1 MISIP
6 RNCTALSRLLSA
18 AAIATVGLLSSGGAA
33 SALTLDT
40 WTLSGPGTTSVGG
53 TTLAPEFSYDLNP
66 AGYGTV
72 TYTAQ
77 TTVLDS
83 GFYQFDWDYSGFHAW
98 FAVEAFLKTINPA
111 STLVDVGPANC
122 CSAPSGGFSYTGTEG
137 FAVTAG
143 DVIGFTFG
151 GSNSDANNVL
161 AGTLQVSPVPL
172 PAGGLLLVAAL
183 GGLGL
188 ARSRRRSQTCTA

>member
-6 RNCTALSRLLSA
+6 RNCTALSRLLGA
-18 AAIATVGLLSSGGAA
+18 AAIATVGLLSTSGAA

-53 TTLAPEFSYDLNP
+53 TTLAPEFEYDLNP
-66 AGYGTV
+66 SGYDLV
-72 TYTAQ
+72 TWTAE

-83 GFYQFDWDYSGFHAW
+83 GFYQFDWDFSGFHSWYA
-98 FAVEAFLKTINPA
+98 AEAFLRTINPA
-111 STLVDVGPANC
+111 STLVDVGPTNC
-122 CSAPSGGFSYTGTEG
+122 CSPPSGGFTYTGTEG

-151 GSNSDANNVL
+151 GEHYSNNGRLTGS
-161 AGTLQVSPVPL
+161 LQVSPVPL

-183 GGLGL
+183 GSLGL